1 MTEDDASAG
10 LLRQLR
16 AATEPAPVHP
26 WCAGAVVLAGCG
38 RDVVL
43 HEAVGWALRYS
54 GYDAQAD
61 RGVELPRERWIPMR
75 RDTVFDLAS
84 LTKPFTA
91 IAALQAIERGTIA
104 LDGQL
109 GAYVPRLTAAA
120 DHRITVRQLLTHT
133 SGLRAELP
141 LYEYRGPERRLAR
154 LAEEEPLTEPGS
166 TYRYSDLNPLLLQHV
181 LERTTGRSLA
191 RLVRDGIT
199 RPLGMTSTRY
209 CPPPSWRPRIAATE
223 DQRRPWGR
231 LDRGLVHGV
240 VHDENAYAMGGVA
253 GHAGLF
259 STAADLG
266 ALCRALLD
274 GGAGVLAPASVRL
287 MLTDA
292 GIPGRSQ
299 GLGFELGQP
308 WFMGELAGPRT
319 AGHTGF
325 TGTSLVVDF
334 DSGRYVVLLANAVH
348 PVRTWRQ
355 GNAPRADAATWL
367 ARYGHGSPRSRVGN
381 DCHNVTQGLGGENRF
396 Q

>member
-1 MTEDDASAG
+1 MTEDDAAAG
-10 LLRQLR
+10 LVRQLR

-26 WCAGAVVLAGCG
+26 WCAGAVVLAGCD

-43 HEAVGWALRYS
+43 HEAVGWALRYG
-54 GYDAQAD
+54 GYDATAD
-61 RGVELPRERWIPMR
+61 RGRELPRERWIPMR

-91 IAALQAIERGTIA
+91 IAALQAVECGAIA
-104 LDGQL
+104 LEGRL
-109 GAYVPRLTAAA
+109 AAYAPELTAAA

-141 LYEYRGPERRLAR
+141 LYECRDPGRRLAR
-154 LAEEEPLTEPGS
+154 LAEEEPLTAPGS
-166 TYRYSDLNPLLLQHV
+166 AYRYSDLNPLLLQHV
-181 LERTTGRSLA
+181 LERVTGRSLS

-199 RPLGMTSTRY
+199 RPLGMASTRY
-209 CPPPSWRPRIAATE
+209 RPPPSWRPRIAATE
-223 DQRRPWGR
+223 DQRRPWGK

-240 VHDENAYAMGGVA
+240 VHDENAYAMGGVV

-274 GGAGVLAPASVRL
+274 GGAGVLTPESVRL
-287 MLTDA
+287 LVADA
-292 GIPGRSQ
+292 GVPGRPQ
-299 GLGFELGQP
+299 GLGFELQQP

-334 DSGRYVVLLANAVH
+334 DSRRYVVLLANAVH
-348 PVRTWRQ
+348 PVRTWRR
-355 GNAPRADAATWL
+355 GNAPRAEAATWL
-367 ARYGHGSPRSRVGN
+367 ARYQRCSPRSRVGN
-381 DCHNVTQGLGGENRF
+381 DCHNVTQELGGENRF